1 MKDLFQFYLP
11 VRLSFGAG
19 KAETLGEETVK
30 YGKKALIVTGRS
42 SAKKSGLLDR
52 AVKLL
57 EREGVQADIFD
68 EAEPNPLASTVRKG
82 AEIARAKKS
91 QVILGL
97 GGGSIIDCAKG
108 IAFSACNPGDV
119 FEYIYGRKQ
128 GKRALPLILVPTTC
142 GTGSEGNG
150 FAVLTEDETRNKK
163 ALKSDLIFAK
173 TAIIDPELMTTI
185 PKRVL
190 SAVGFDAFCH
200 CMEAYLS
207 KNGTRLTSALALEGI
222 RLIAESLS
230 LIYRGEANLRRWE
243 ELSLGSTIGGMVI
256 GLAGTTAAHGLEH
269 PASGLCNIT
278 HGRGLA
284 ALTPVV
290 CYHSIGAAPGKFA
303 EISRLLGGRDE
314 TDCVSRILQ
323 LLDSIDLKTTLS
335 KEGIREEDLLWMT
348 ENAGKV
354 SEGNLRNHPKLFS
367 PEEILTIYQEAF

>member
-119 FEYIYGRKQ
+119 FEIYSMAGSRE
-128 GKRALPLILVPTTC
+128 KRALPLIL
-142 GTGSEGNG
+142 GSHHLWN
-150 FAVLTEDETRNKK
+150 RKRR
-163 ALKSDLIFAK
+163 
-173 TAIIDPELMTTI
+173 
-185 PKRVL
+185 KRVCRT
-190 SAVGFDAFCH
+190 D
-200 CMEAYLS
+200 
-207 KNGTRLTSALALEGI
+207 
-222 RLIAESLS
+222 
-230 LIYRGEANLRRWE
+230 RG
-243 ELSLGSTIGGMVI
+243 
-256 GLAGTTAAHGLEH
+256 
-269 PASGLCNIT
+269 
-278 HGRGLA
+278 
-284 ALTPVV
+284 
-290 CYHSIGAAPGKFA
+290 
-303 EISRLLGGRDE
+303 
-314 TDCVSRILQ
+314 
-323 LLDSIDLKTTLS
+323 
-335 KEGIREEDLLWMT
+335 
-348 ENAGKV
+348 
-354 SEGNLRNHPKLFS
+354 RNTK
-367 PEEILTIYQEAF
+367 